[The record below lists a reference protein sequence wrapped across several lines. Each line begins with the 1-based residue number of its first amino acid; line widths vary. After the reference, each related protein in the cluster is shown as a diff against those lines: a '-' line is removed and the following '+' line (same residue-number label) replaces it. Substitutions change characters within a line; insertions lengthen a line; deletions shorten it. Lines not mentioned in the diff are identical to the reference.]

1 MLVDKS
7 KRQDIDIYDHNFILL
22 FDIDDQEYIRNTFVN
37 DIRAMSNLITRFNFK
52 RARLRKDMKLLY
64 EAYKQPNL
72 NHQIEIGIR
81 MSIVKEQIQTI
92 DRSLYNYRFE
102 QMELIKKFYR
112 LCHLRYNDQTV
123 DREHQKFAPID
134 QQYKYDVYVSG
145 GVDSIGGQITNTS
158 SVIWEYVH
166 IGRSPRKATIG
177 DQQLDDPIGGFPI
190 DDGGSFS
197 SIGDQIRLFCVLP
210 DQIPD
215 NDIYEFSVN
224 ELPEGGKILS
234 RTTFKKPIKHRL
246 GKTFPTITNVTY
258 LIPHL
263 EDED

>member
-22 FDIDDQEYIRNTFVN
+22 FDIDDKQYIYDNFVN
-37 DIRAMSNLITRFNFK
+37 DIRQWSRLIYANNVK
-52 RARLRKDMKLLY
+52 RARMRKQMRLLY

-81 MSIVKEQIQTI
+81 MAILKEQIQSL
-92 DRSLYNYRFE
+92 DRTLYNYRDE
-102 QMELIKKFYR
+102 QMNLIKHFYK
-112 LCHLRYNDQTV
+112 LCDLKYNDQTV
-123 DREHQKFAPID
+123 ERKHDKFEPIE
-134 QQYKYDVYVSG
+134 QQYQYDVYVSG
-145 GVDSIGGQITNTS
+145 GVDTISGQITNTA
-158 SVIWEYVH
+158 SVIWEYVD
-166 IGRSPRKATIG
+166 IGRSARQATIG
-177 DQQLDDPIGGFPI
+177 DQYLDDPIGRFPI

-263 EDED
+263 EDEL